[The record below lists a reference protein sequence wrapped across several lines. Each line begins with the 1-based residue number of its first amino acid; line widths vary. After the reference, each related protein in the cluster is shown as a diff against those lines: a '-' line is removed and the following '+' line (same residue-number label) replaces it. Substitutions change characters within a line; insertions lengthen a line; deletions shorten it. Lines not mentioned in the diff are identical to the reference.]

1 MFEQK
6 REQVPDLVQSLK
18 IAAPCPVSWES
29 MDGDERVRHCSNCN
43 KNVYNISDMTAAEAN
58 QFLQLTGQKACV
70 NFYKR
75 ADGTV
80 IVDNCPVGLRKLRA
94 QYRRMV
100 AAGAT
105 ILSLVQGLFLITFAG
120 DSGKDKSGN
129 PACSKDTAINPSATP
144 LRGEPVAPSIRG
156 KFAPVLI
163 GGSPT
168 PLVKSAAVKEYEEG
182 VKSRLMS
189 SLPKH
194 TELGRAAVS
203 LGISTDGS
211 VKTVNLISKS
221 PSEKV
226 DSLIV
231 KAAQGLHLAPLPA
244 DFVKSN
250 PLMKQLPVYLEL
262 R

>member
-1 MFEQK
+1 MFDQK
-6 REQVPDLVQSLK
+6 REQVPDLVQSLR

-120 DSGKDKSGN
+120 DSGKDKSGSAECVKETGK
-129 PACSKDTAINPSATP
+129 PLATP

-156 KFAPVLI
+156 KFAPVLL
-163 GGSPT
+163 GGSPP
-168 PLVKSAAVKEYEEG
+168 PLVKSAAVKDYEEA

-189 SLPKH
+189 ALPKH
-194 TELGRAAVS
+194 TELGMAAVS

-231 KAAQGLHLAPLPA
+231 KAAQGLHLDPLPA
-244 DFVKSN
+244 DFSKSN